1 MQRAAYRL
9 LAPGLLGAALAS
21 PAMAAPAEAPPPSA
35 AKAAKGTKQPASNAD
50 AGKGDDKSKTEADK
64 SKTGADKSDKPETAS
79 PQPEQPGPAQKA
91 EKPASGSET
100 KPAQQTKNGAVP
112 AGSADENKAPP
123 PPPEPRADE
132 QQPRPYLKLPPADKP
147 SRMVELGPHIG
158 VGYLPANG
166 AQASYDAGFA
176 WGAHARIE
184 LAPWMGFRVSFTN
197 STHAVTVPDGGLGLP
212 AGTRIDQPALSV
224 LLLRAR
230 LEPTWVVSPRLRLWA
245 GVGAGW
251 GRISAPALSTAGTE
265 AGLQSAERKG
275 VMLEFSGEVGAS
287 FDIIPD
293 WLTTSLLVSGGIVTN
308 QSGEVFSP
316 SQAFTADGHRVQLD
330 GLPHFGS
337 SLSAL
342 LGVGVLL

>member
-21 PAMAAPAEAPPPSA
+21 PAMAAPAKAPPPSA
-35 AKAAKGTKQPASNAD
+35 AKPAEGTKQPASKAD
-50 AGKGDDKSKTEADK
+50 AGTGADK
-64 SKTGADKSDKPETAS
+64 SKTGADKPDKPETAS

-91 EKPASGSET
+91 RKPASGSET
-100 KPAQQTKNGAVP
+100 KPAQQTRNGALP

-132 QQPRPYLKLPPADKP
+132 QQPQPYLKLPPADKP

-158 VGYLPANG
+158 VAYLPANG

-184 LAPWMGFRVSFTN
+184 LAPWMGFRVSFTK

-212 AGTRIDQPALSV
+212 AGTSIDQAALSV

-230 LEPTWVVSPRLRLWA
+230 IEPTWVIGPRLRLWA

-251 GRISAPALSTAGTE
+251 GRISAPSLTTTGTQTDLHNP
-265 AGLQSAERKG
+265 AHKG
-275 VMLEFSGEVGAS
+275 VMLEFSGALGAS
-287 FDIIPD
+287 VDVIPD
-293 WLTTSLLVSGGIVTN
+293 WLAASLMLSAGAVTN

-316 SQAFTADGHRVQLD
+316 SQAFTADGHRIQV
-330 GLPHFGS
+330 GAFPHFGS